1 LFFLLK
7 YITLIVDKHTWKR
20 GIALYDL
27 LPLLKEKFGYTS
39 FRTGQAEIIE
49 KILNHENVLG
59 IMPTGG
65 GKSVCYQLPALVLD
79 GLTLV
84 VSPLISLMKD
94 QVDQLNDI
102 GIPAAF
108 INSSLRY
115 PEIAERLNQAKAGK
129 IKLLYV
135 APERFESNG
144 FFELLH
150 QVKISMLAVDEAHC
164 ISQWGHDF
172 RPSYL
177 ALAEIVRQF
186 NDDIPVV
193 ALTATA
199 TPQVAQDILTNLAI
213 PAENKVSTG
222 FSRENLAFQVVKD
235 AKNSYL
241 EEYLRLNQG
250 QSGIIYATTRK
261 EVDRLFTILNK
272 IGVKVAKY
280 HGGMNEVERAAA
292 QDDFLFDRV
301 DVMVATNAFG
311 MGINKS
317 NVRFVIHAQVPGN
330 LESYYQE
337 AGRAGRDGL
346 PSEAI
351 LLFAP
356 KDLQVQR
363 FFIEQSEGTPE
374 YKQNEYTKLREMEQ
388 YAHSQICLQRYIL
401 RYFGEDGP
409 ECGKCSNCLD
419 EREEIDITLDTQKV
433 LSCVKRMDQRFGK
446 GLVGKVLAGSRDKKV
461 VELHFETLSTYGL
474 LKEWSQKD
482 ITALID
488 YLTAESYLNPSEG
501 QYPVLKISN
510 KGINVLL
517 GKEKVTRR
525 QTPVKKVAETSELF
539 EILRAVRSDLA
550 REQNLPP
557 YMIFSDN
564 TLKELADK
572 QPQNRLEFLAIK
584 GVGQNK
590 LDKYGEAFL
599 KALSK
604 KASNVT
610 SKA

>member
-1 LFFLLK
+1 
-7 YITLIVDKHTWKR
+7 
-20 GIALYDL
+20 
-27 LPLLKEKFGYTS
+27 
-39 FRTGQAEIIE
+39 
-49 KILNHENVLG
+49 
-59 IMPTGG
+59 
-65 GKSVCYQLPALVLD
+65 
-79 GLTLV
+79 
-84 VSPLISLMKD
+84 MKD

-461 VELHFETLSTYGL
+461 VEMHFETLSTYGL

-525 QTPVKKVAETSELF
+525 QAPVKKVAETSELF
-539 EILRAVRSDLA
+539 EILRAVRSELA

-604 KASNVT
+604 EASNVT